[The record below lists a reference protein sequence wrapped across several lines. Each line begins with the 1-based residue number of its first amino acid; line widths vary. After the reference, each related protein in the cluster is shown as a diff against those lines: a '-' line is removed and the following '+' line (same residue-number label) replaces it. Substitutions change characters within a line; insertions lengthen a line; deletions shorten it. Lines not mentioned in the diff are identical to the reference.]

1 LNKRGAQ
8 VTDDRTYWIMEHAQ
22 LAVLASPR
30 RLDIVDALAAAGP
43 LSVRELAAQIGA
55 RPSALYH
62 HLALV
67 IEAGLVVEAGTR
79 IVNRKRETLY
89 ATPAPRM
96 RLIRALAEGRH
107 QEEMDEIVAALARQ
121 MERDFRAAGTMPGR
135 CAQGEERNYG
145 FFRLLARPGPEH
157 LAAINA
163 RLQEIAEI
171 LWAAD
176 DPAADPVCLA
186 WVMTPLDSRAD

>member
-1 LNKRGAQ
+1 
-8 VTDDRTYWIMEHAQ
+8 VTTDQTYWIMERAQ

-30 RLDIVDALAAAGP
+30 RLDIIDALAAAGP

-62 HLALV
+62 HLAMMV
-67 IEAGLVVEAGTR
+67 EAGLVAEAGAR
-79 IVNRKRETLY
+79 IVNRWRETLY

-96 RLIRALAEGRH
+96 RLIRALAQGRH
-107 QEEMDEIVAALARQ
+107 QGEMDEIVAALTRQ
-121 MERDFRAAGTMPGR
+121 MERDFRAAGTLPDR
-135 CAQGEERNYG
+135 CAEGETRNYG
-145 FFRLLARPGPEH
+145 FFRLLARPGPES

-171 LWAAD
+171 LWASN
-176 DPAADPVCLA
+176 DPGADPVCLA
-186 WVMTPLDSRAD
+186 WVMTPLGRPED